1 MDFSLREWLILIGL
15 IIIAVILIDGVRRYR
30 KAQQLTTYPDDDDW
44 IDPDEALKEAMVK
57 RELPNGGARPVSED
71 VNDPIMNA
79 FENARKTVK
88 GPLTDLPH
96 KVDAGPALDRNDQF
110 ELEELATLVPER
122 LIDESPERLKEQD
135 YADVPDDDYSDY
147 MDDQAL
153 HEPQAPSEVGESN
166 YEQDYG
172 TVDLDQ
178 TEAFSSSAKIDESV
192 DDEDNAEIE
201 EVIVINV
208 FAEEGNP
215 YAGMELLQLVLNCG
229 MRYGEMDIFHRHEEG
244 YDKGKVQFSMANAI
258 EPGTFDLETMG
269 ESQSP
274 GVSFFMGL
282 PGPKNSMRAF
292 DFMLET
298 AQVLTRN
305 LGGELRDERRS
316 PMSEQTIAHC
326 RQRIR
331 DFERR
336 RMARSKRS

>member
-135 YADVPDDDYSDY
+135 YADVPEDDYSDY